1 MCIINISIVNY
12 KISIIYKEQ
21 FMKKKSKGFLR
32 KTVIFLVM
40 FIKKIGDDDIFAL
53 GAQLAYYMVLSF
65 IPFLMFL
72 MTLVG
77 FSHLNSDAVL
87 NLLSNVMPTEAFNLI
102 QSTVIEIVDR
112 EQTGLLW
119 ISIALA
125 IWVSSS
131 GFKAVIKGLN
141 KAYGVKEN
149 RSYIKLKLISMIY
162 TILLALIVIATLFL
176 FVFGDVIGDFF
187 MKVLE
192 HPEFI
197 YYIWNMLRYVVVIL
211 IMILFFM
218 FLYNATP
225 CVRLGWLEVIP
236 GAVIT
241 TLGWISISYIFAY
254 YVNNF
259 SNYSRLYGSLG
270 AVFMFM
276 TWMFITSMILI
287 LGGEINAVLAEK
299 NRLKDL

>member
-1 MCIINISIVNY
+1 
-12 KISIIYKEQ
+12 
-21 FMKKKSKGFLR
+21 MKKKSKGFLR

-131 GFKAVIKGLN
+131 GFKAVIKGLT
-141 KAYGVKEN
+141 KAYGVKET

>member
-1 MCIINISIVNY
+1 M
-12 KISIIYKEQ
+12 E
-21 FMKKKSKGFLR
+21 KKSKGFLR

-141 KAYGVKEN
+141 KAYGVKET
-149 RSYIKLKLISMIY
+149 RSYIKLKLISMVY

>member
-1 MCIINISIVNY
+1 
-12 KISIIYKEQ
+12 
-21 FMKKKSKGFLR
+21 MKKKSKGFLR

-141 KAYGVKEN
+141 KAYGVKET

-197 YYIWNMLRYVVVIL
+197 YYIWNILRYVVVIL

-241 TLGWISISYIFAY
+241 TLGWISISYIFSY

>member
-1 MCIINISIVNY
+1 
-12 KISIIYKEQ
+12 
-21 FMKKKSKGFLR
+21 MKKKSKGFLR

-141 KAYGVKEN
+141 KAYGVKET

-176 FVFGDVIGDFF
+176 FVFGDVTGDFF

-197 YYIWNMLRYVVVIL
+197 YYIWNILRYVVVIL

>member
-12 KISIIYKEQ
+12 KIIIIYKEQ

-141 KAYGVKEN
+141 KAYGVKET

-197 YYIWNMLRYVVVIL
+197 YYIWNILRYVVVIL

>member
-1 MCIINISIVNY
+1 
-12 KISIIYKEQ
+12 
-21 FMKKKSKGFLR
+21 MKKKSKGFLR

-141 KAYGVKEN
+141 KAYGVKET

-187 MKVLE
+187 IKVLE

-254 YVNNF
+254 YVNIF

>member
-1 MCIINISIVNY
+1 M
-12 KISIIYKEQ
+12 KE
-21 FMKKKSKGFLR
+21 KSKGFLR
-32 KTVIFLVM
+32 KTIIFLVM
-40 FIKKIGDDDIFAL
+40 FIKKIGNDDIFAL

-77 FSHLNSDAVL
+77 FSNLNSDTIL
-87 NLLSNVMPTEAFNLI
+87 NLLSNVMPTEAFDLI
-102 QSTVIEIVDR
+102 KSTVIEIVDR

-119 ISIALA
+119 ISIFLA

-141 KAYGVKEN
+141 KAYGVKET
-149 RSYIKLKLISMIY
+149 RSYIKLKIISMIY
-162 TILLALIVIATLFL
+162 TVLLALIVIATLFL

-187 MKVLE
+187 IRFLE

-197 YYIWNMLRYVVVIL
+197 YKVWNILRYVVVIL

-225 CVRLGWLEVIP
+225 CVRLGWIEVIP
-236 GAVIT
+236 GAVLT
-241 TLGWISISYIFAY
+241 TLGWISISYIFAF

-287 LGGEINAVLAEK
+287 LGGEVNAIVAEK
-299 NRLKDL
+299 ERLRKI

>member
-1 MCIINISIVNY
+1 M
-12 KISIIYKEQ
+12 E
-21 FMKKKSKGFLR
+21 KKSKGFFR

-141 KAYGVKEN
+141 KAYGVKET
-149 RSYIKLKLISMIY
+149 RSYIKLKLISMVY

>member
-1 MCIINISIVNY
+1 M
-12 KISIIYKEQ
+12 KE
-21 FMKKKSKGFLR
+21 KSKGFLR
-32 KTVIFLVM
+32 RTIILIIM

-102 QSTVIEIVDR
+102 QNTVVEIVDG

-119 ISIALA
+119 ISIGLA

-141 KAYGVKEN
+141 KAYGVKET

-162 TILLALIVIATLFL
+162 TVLLALIVIATLFL
-176 FVFGDVIGDFF
+176 FVFGDVIGHFF
-187 MKVLE
+187 IRVLE
-192 HPEFI
+192 HPELI
-197 YYIWNMLRYVVVIL
+197 YSIWNFLRYIVVIL

-225 CVRLGWLEVIP
+225 CIRLGWIEVIP
-236 GAVIT
+236 GAAVT
-241 TLGWISISYIFAY
+241 TLCWISVSYVFAY

-299 NRLKDL
+299 NKLDNL

>member
-197 YYIWNMLRYVVVIL
+197 YYIWNILRYVVVIL

>member
-1 MCIINISIVNY
+1 
-12 KISIIYKEQ
+12 
-21 FMKKKSKGFLR
+21 MKKKSKGFLR

-141 KAYGVKEN
+141 KSYGVKET

-187 MKVLE
+187 IKVLE

>member
-1 MCIINISIVNY
+1 
-12 KISIIYKEQ
+12 
-21 FMKKKSKGFLR
+21 MKKKSKGFLR

-141 KAYGVKEN
+141 KAYGVKET

-197 YYIWNMLRYVVVIL
+197 YYIWNILRYVVVIL

-287 LGGEINAVLAEK
+287 LGGAINAVLAEK

>member
-1 MCIINISIVNY
+1 
-12 KISIIYKEQ
+12 
-21 FMKKKSKGFLR
+21 MKKKSKGFLR
-32 KTVIFLVM
+32 KAVIFLVM
-40 FIKKIGDDDIFAL
+40 FIKKIGDDDVFAL

-141 KAYGVKEN
+141 KAYGVKET

-187 MKVLE
+187 IKILE

>member
-1 MCIINISIVNY
+1 
-12 KISIIYKEQ
+12 
-21 FMKKKSKGFLR
+21 MKKKSKGFLR

-141 KAYGVKEN
+141 KAYGVKET

-162 TILLALIVIATLFL
+162 IILLALIVIATLFL

-197 YYIWNMLRYVVVIL
+197 YYIWNILRYVVVIL

-299 NRLKDL
+299 ID

>member
-1 MCIINISIVNY
+1 
-12 KISIIYKEQ
+12 
-21 FMKKKSKGFLR
+21 MKKKSKGFLR

-141 KAYGVKEN
+141 KAYGVKET

-187 MKVLE
+187 IKVLE
-192 HPEFI
+192 NPEFI

>member
-1 MCIINISIVNY
+1 
-12 KISIIYKEQ
+12 
-21 FMKKKSKGFLR
+21 MKKKSKGFLR

-299 NRLKDL
+299 NRL

>member
-1 MCIINISIVNY
+1 M
-12 KISIIYKEQ
+12 E
-21 FMKKKSKGFLR
+21 KKSKGFLR

-149 RSYIKLKLISMIY
+149 RSYIKLKLISMVY

>member
-1 MCIINISIVNY
+1 
-12 KISIIYKEQ
+12 
-21 FMKKKSKGFLR
+21 MKKKSKGFLR

-72 MTLVG
+72 MNLVG
-77 FSHLNSDAVL
+77 FSYLNSDTIL

-102 QSTVIEIVDR
+102 QSTVIEIVDK

-141 KAYGVKEN
+141 KAYGVKET

-187 MKVLE
+187 IKVLE
-192 HPEFI
+192 HPEVI

-211 IMILFFM
+211 IMVLFFM

>member
-1 MCIINISIVNY
+1 
-12 KISIIYKEQ
+12 
-21 FMKKKSKGFLR
+21 
-32 KTVIFLVM
+32 
-40 FIKKIGDDDIFAL
+40 
-53 GAQLAYYMVLSF
+53 MVLSF

-141 KAYGVKEN
+141 KAYGVKET

-197 YYIWNMLRYVVVIL
+197 YYIWNILRYVVVIL

-299 NRLKDL
+299 K

>member
-187 MKVLE
+187 IKVLE

>member
-1 MCIINISIVNY
+1 MV
-12 KISIIYKEQ
+12 YKEQ
-21 FMKKKSKGFLR
+21 VMKKKSKGFLR
-32 KTVIFLVM
+32 KAVIFLVM
-40 FIKKIGDDDIFAL
+40 FIKKIGDDDVFAL

-141 KAYGVKEN
+141 KAYGVKET

-187 MKVLE
+187 IKILE

>member
-1 MCIINISIVNY
+1 M
-12 KISIIYKEQ
+12 E
-21 FMKKKSKGFLR
+21 KKSKGFLR

-141 KAYGVKEN
+141 KAYGVKET

-197 YYIWNMLRYVVVIL
+197 YYIWNILRYVVVIL

>member
-1 MCIINISIVNY
+1 
-12 KISIIYKEQ
+12 
-21 FMKKKSKGFLR
+21 MKKKSKGFLR

-141 KAYGVKEN
+141 KAYGVKET

-187 MKVLE
+187 IKVLE

-299 NRLKDL
+299 NGLKDL

>member
-1 MCIINISIVNY
+1 
-12 KISIIYKEQ
+12 
-21 FMKKKSKGFLR
+21 MKKKSKGFLR

-141 KAYGVKEN
+141 KAYGVKET

-187 MKVLE
+187 IKILE

-276 TWMFITSMILI
+276 TWMFITSLILI

-299 NRLKDL
+299 NKLNY

>member
-1 MCIINISIVNY
+1 M
-12 KISIIYKEQ
+12 E
-21 FMKKKSKGFLR
+21 KKSKGFLR

-141 KAYGVKEN
+141 KAYGVKET

-176 FVFGDVIGDFF
+176 FVFGDVIGNFF

-287 LGGEINAVLAEK
+287 LGGEINAVLAKK

>member
-1 MCIINISIVNY
+1 
-12 KISIIYKEQ
+12 
-21 FMKKKSKGFLR
+21 MKKKSKGFLR

-102 QSTVIEIVDR
+102 QSTVIEIVDI

-141 KAYGVKEN
+141 KAYGVKET

-192 HPEFI
+192 HPELI
-197 YYIWNMLRYVVVIL
+197 YYIWNILRYVVVIL

>member
-1 MCIINISIVNY
+1 
-12 KISIIYKEQ
+12 
-21 FMKKKSKGFLR
+21 MKKKSKGFLR

-141 KAYGVKEN
+141 KAYGVKET

-192 HPEFI
+192 YPEFI
-197 YYIWNMLRYVVVIL
+197 YYIWNILRYVVVIL

>member
-1 MCIINISIVNY
+1 
-12 KISIIYKEQ
+12 
-21 FMKKKSKGFLR
+21 MKKKSKGFLR

-87 NLLSNVMPTEAFNLI
+87 NLLSNVMPKEAFNLI

-141 KAYGVKEN
+141 KAYGVKET

-197 YYIWNMLRYVVVIL
+197 YYIWNILRYVVVIL

>member
-1 MCIINISIVNY
+1 M
-12 KISIIYKEQ
+12 E
-21 FMKKKSKGFLR
+21 KKSKGFLR

-87 NLLSNVMPTEAFNLI
+87 NLLSNVMPIEAFNLI

-141 KAYGVKEN
+141 KAYGVKET
-149 RSYIKLKLISMIY
+149 RSYIKLKLISMVY

>member
-1 MCIINISIVNY
+1 
-12 KISIIYKEQ
+12 
-21 FMKKKSKGFLR
+21 MKKKSKGFLR

-197 YYIWNMLRYVVVIL
+197 YYIWNILRYVVVIL

>member
-1 MCIINISIVNY
+1 
-12 KISIIYKEQ
+12 
-21 FMKKKSKGFLR
+21 MKKKSKGFLR

-141 KAYGVKEN
+141 KAYGVKET

-162 TILLALIVIATLFL
+162 IILLALIVIATLFL

-187 MKVLE
+187 IKVLE

>member
-1 MCIINISIVNY
+1 
-12 KISIIYKEQ
+12 
-21 FMKKKSKGFLR
+21 MKKKSKGFLR

-77 FSHLNSDAVL
+77 FSRLNSDAVL

-141 KAYGVKEN
+141 KAYGVKET

-187 MKVLE
+187 IKVLE

-197 YYIWNMLRYVVVIL
+197 YYIWNILRYVVVIL

>member
-1 MCIINISIVNY
+1 
-12 KISIIYKEQ
+12 
-21 FMKKKSKGFLR
+21 MKKKSKGFLR

-141 KAYGVKEN
+141 KAYGVKET

-192 HPEFI
+192 HPELI
-197 YYIWNMLRYVVVIL
+197 YYIWNILRYVVVIL

>member
-1 MCIINISIVNY
+1 
-12 KISIIYKEQ
+12 
-21 FMKKKSKGFLR
+21 MKKKSKGFLR

-141 KAYGVKEN
+141 KAYGVKET

-176 FVFGDVIGDFF
+176 FVFGDVIGYLFI
-187 MKVLE
+187 KVLE

>member
-1 MCIINISIVNY
+1 
-12 KISIIYKEQ
+12 
-21 FMKKKSKGFLR
+21 MKKKSKGFLR
-32 KTVIFLVM
+32 KAVIFLVM
-40 FIKKIGDDDIFAL
+40 FIKKIGDDDVFAL

-141 KAYGVKEN
+141 KAYGVKET

-187 MKVLE
+187 IKVLE

>member
-32 KTVIFLVM
+32 KTVILLVM

-141 KAYGVKEN
+141 KAYGVKET

-197 YYIWNMLRYVVVIL
+197 YYIWNILRYVVVIL

>member
-1 MCIINISIVNY
+1 
-12 KISIIYKEQ
+12 
-21 FMKKKSKGFLR
+21 MKKKSKGFLR

-141 KAYGVKEN
+141 KAYGVKET

-187 MKVLE
+187 IKVLE
-192 HPEFI
+192 HPEFV

>member
-1 MCIINISIVNY
+1 
-12 KISIIYKEQ
+12 
-21 FMKKKSKGFLR
+21 MKKKSKGFLR

-141 KAYGVKEN
+141 KAYGVKET

-187 MKVLE
+187 IKVLE
-192 HPEFI
+192 HPKFI

>member
-1 MCIINISIVNY
+1 
-12 KISIIYKEQ
+12 
-21 FMKKKSKGFLR
+21 MKKKSKGFLR

-141 KAYGVKEN
+141 KAYGVKET

-176 FVFGDVIGDFF
+176 FVFGDIIGDFF

-197 YYIWNMLRYVVVIL
+197 YYIWNILRYVVVIL